1 MTVDRAAGLAL
12 ALLGLVALEQSRA
25 YPIGTLQRPGP
36 AFTPMLLALLLIV
49 FGGIVFAMGARA
61 RRLAEVG
68 WREWRHVGAI
78 LVGCAFAAW
87 SIERLGY
94 RLTMALVLA
103 FLLLLVE
110 RRGWALGLALVLAV
124 AGGSFFL
131 FDTLLHVPLPRGPFG
146 L

>member
-12 ALLGLVALEQSRA
+12 VLIGLFAVEESRVF
-25 YPIGTLQRPGP
+25 PLGTLKRPGP
-36 AFTPMLLALLLIV
+36 AFTPMLLAGLMIV
-49 FGGIVFAMGARA
+49 FGGVLFAMGSRG

-68 WREWRHVGAI
+68 WHEWRHVAAI
-78 LVGCAFAAW
+78 LAACAFAAW
-87 SIERLGY
+87 GIERLGY
-94 RLTMALVLA
+94 RLTMALALA
-103 FLLLLVE
+103 FLLLIVE
-110 RRGWALGLALVLAV
+110 RRRWALGLALIVVV